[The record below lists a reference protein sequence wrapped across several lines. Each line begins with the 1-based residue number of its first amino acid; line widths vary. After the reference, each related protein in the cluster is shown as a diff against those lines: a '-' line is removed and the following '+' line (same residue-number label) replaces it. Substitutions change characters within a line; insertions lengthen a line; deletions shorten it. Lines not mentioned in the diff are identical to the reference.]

1 MIFATLFSLV
11 IDILEKLVKSRQ
23 TLSKAMVAR
32 NGFSQVIDSP
42 YGRLAWIEEE
52 EPTFILNSGFH

>member
-1 MIFATLFSLV
+1 
-11 IDILEKLVKSRQ
+11 
-23 TLSKAMVAR
+23 MVAR

-52 EPTFILNSGFH
+52 EPTEHEPNQLKGEER

>member
-42 YGRLAWIEEE
+42 YGRLA
-52 EPTFILNSGFH
+52 

>member
-1 MIFATLFSLV
+1 
-11 IDILEKLVKSRQ
+11 
-23 TLSKAMVAR
+23 MVAR

-52 EPTFILNSGFH
+52 ETPGLEPSVLWLGGQVSPKKIGLEKMR